1 MLRRA
6 AARLT
11 WQYKTAFWADK
22 EDNMRRLGG
31 KEVSESITEG
41 LKPVIEEL
49 SGKGITPTLGVLRVG
64 ERGDDLAY
72 ERGLL
77 KKFESCGAG
86 VSVTVL
92 DAECSQEE
100 LDAAFDKMNADSG
113 VHGILVFRPLP
124 KHLTDNHIIETIDP
138 GKDVDFMNSRNLAGV
153 LEGRKDVAAP
163 CTAEAVISL
172 IHHYGI
178 ETKGKKAVVIGRSLV
193 IGKPVT
199 LLLITENATV
209 TVCHTKTADIKA
221 ECKAADII
229 VACCGV
235 AKMVTPDFVREGQI
249 VIDVGMN
256 VDSEGK
262 LCGDVDFDA
271 VSPIVDAIT
280 PVPGGVGSVTTS
292 VLLKHVVD
300 NCVKTCGAL

>member
-1 MLRRA
+1 MA
-6 AARLT
+6 
-11 WQYKTAFWADK
+11 
-22 EDNMRRLGG
+22 RLGG
-31 KEVSESITEG
+31 KEVSESIVAD
-41 LKPVIEEL
+41 LKPVIEGL
-49 SGKGITPTLGVLRVG
+49 AGKGIIPTLGVLRVG

-77 KKFESCGAG
+77 KKFESCDCKVA
-86 VSVTVL
+86 VTVL

-100 LDAAFDKMNADSG
+100 MDAAFDKMNADKDI
-113 VHGILVFRPLP
+113 HGILVFRPLP
-124 KHLTDNHIIETIDP
+124 KHLSDSHIIETIDP

-153 LEGRKDVAAP
+153 LEGRKDAAAP
-163 CTAEAVISL
+163 CTAEAVISM
-172 IHHYGI
+172 IRHYGI
-178 ETKGKKAVVIGRSLV
+178 ETRGKKAVVIGRSLV

-235 AKMVTPDFVREGQI
+235 ARMVTPDFVREGQV

-256 VDSEGK
+256 VDGEGK
-262 LCGDVDFDA
+262 LCGDVDYDA
-271 VSPIVDAIT
+271 VEPIVDSIS

-292 VLLKHVVD
+292 ILLKHVVN
-300 NCVKTCGAL
+300 NCVKICGAE

>member
-1 MLRRA
+1 MA
-6 AARLT
+6 
-11 WQYKTAFWADK
+11 
-22 EDNMRRLGG
+22 RLGG
-31 KEVSESITEG
+31 KEVSESIVAG
-41 LKPVIEEL
+41 LKPVIGGL
-49 SGKGITPTLGVLRVG
+49 AGKGVTPTLGVLRVG

-77 KKFESCGAG
+77 KKFASCDCR
-86 VSVTVL
+86 VDVTVL
-92 DAECSQEE
+92 DAECTQEE
-100 LDAAFDKMNADSG
+100 LDSAFDKMNEDINI
-113 VHGILVFRPLP
+113 HGILVFRPLP
-124 KHLTDNHIIETIDP
+124 KHLSDSHIIETIDP

-153 LEGRKDVAAP
+153 LEGRRNVAAP
-163 CTAEAVISL
+163 CTAEAVISM
-172 IHHYGI
+172 IRHYGI
-178 ETKGKKAVVIGRSLV
+178 ETRGKKAVVIGRSLV

-221 ECKAADII
+221 ECRAADII

-256 VDSEGK
+256 IDSEGK
-262 LCGDVDFDA
+262 LCGDVDYEA
-271 VSPIVDAIT
+271 VEPIVDSIS

-292 VLLKHVVD
+292 ILLKHVVD
-300 NCVKTCGAL
+300 NCVKICGAE